1 MATPSRRP
9 TGEHTPVSNQPE
21 EAPSAA
27 EELLSDAPAEGVDPR
42 SNPVTEDGM
51 ETVEEYKPIETPMA
65 QLAMAPEAP
74 EAEEAHRRLVQELP
88 DLWMSP
94 DTSGL
99 SDIGEASFG
108 IPPPIEAVIGADDRV
123 QITSTSTYPWRV
135 HASLLITAADN
146 SQWIGTGWFIGPHT
160 LMTAGHVVFIKNSG
174 VLGRDGWVK
183 RITVMTGR
191 NGKDLPYGSV
201 TATSFRSVV
210 GWTESADQ
218 NFDYGALLIPTE
230 LGATT
235 GWLGFGVWPDA
246 DLLASIGNISG
257 YPGDKPSGTQWY
269 HSRRIVSVNSRKVF
283 YDIDTAG
290 GQSGS
295 AVYRIVG
302 GTRYGIAIHAY
313 GGVSTNS
320 GTRITSPVFD
330 NMMAWRA

>member
-1 MATPSRRP
+1 MATRPSTP
-9 TGEHTPVSNQPE
+9 TGEHMPVSNQAE
-21 EAPSAA
+21 EAPST
-27 EELLSDAPAEGVDPR
+27 EEERFSDAPVEGIDPQT
-42 SNPVTEDGM
+42 NPVTEGGM
-51 ETVEEYKPIETPMA
+51 ETVEEYKPIETPLA
-65 QLAMAPEAP
+65 QLALAPEAA
-74 EAEEAHRRLVQELP
+74 EAEEVHRRLIQELP

-174 VLGRDGWVK
+174 VLGRDGWVR

-201 TATSFRSVV
+201 SATSFRSVV
-210 GWTESADQ
+210 GWTESGDQ
-218 NFDYGALLIPTE
+218 NFDYGAILIPTE
-230 LGATT
+230 LGNTT

-302 GTRYGIAIHAY
+302 GARYGIAVHAY

-330 NMMAWRA
+330 NMTAWRA